1 MSDKEDKVKKERGL
15 LFLMIVF
22 FTVGLTL
29 YFIGKVLVKYVI
41 SQGYF
46 NICIYTPPRQQLK
59 TIRFTELLLEIQVGV
74 KTPPKTDK

>member
-1 MSDKEDKVKKERGL
+1 MGEFIVSDKEDKVKKERGL

-41 SQGYF
+41 S
-46 NICIYTPPRQQLK
+46 
-59 TIRFTELLLEIQVGV
+59 
-74 KTPPKTDK
+74 

>member
-1 MSDKEDKVKKERGL
+1 MNKISDKEDKVKKDRGL

-29 YFIGKVLVKYVI
+29 YFVGKELVKYVI

-46 NICIYTPPRQQLK
+46 YIYIFNPKKTHKFLFNIHRKLPIL
-59 TIRFTELLLEIQVGV
+59 IL
-74 KTPPKTDK
+74 